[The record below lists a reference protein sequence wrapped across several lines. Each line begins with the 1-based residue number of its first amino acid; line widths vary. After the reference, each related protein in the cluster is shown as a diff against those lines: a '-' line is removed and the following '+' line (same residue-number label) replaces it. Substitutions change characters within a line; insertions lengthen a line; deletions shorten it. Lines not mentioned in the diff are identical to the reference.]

1 MLNRLRVEPICYVVL
16 VFGSPGKNTVTA
28 TLALR
33 EITQIQV
40 SLPNRRAGY
49 DPSAPSYPEERWADV
64 PLGTLRSAS
73 RCRSAS
79 SRPREPVPTAAV
91 LPLA

>member
-16 VFGSPGKNTVTA
+16 VFGSPGENRVTS
-28 TLALR
+28 TLALS

-49 DPSAPSYPEERWADV
+49 DPSAPSFPEERWADV
-64 PLGTLRSAS
+64 PLGTLRSAN

-79 SRPREPVPTAAV
+79 AFSASRDPTAAT